1 MVFNQRLPWLTDEG
15 PKDWT
20 REDNRI
26 VSAEVG
32 VRLLAGHDQEV
43 AIGMTVADVEVSFL
57 LLETQRSWITRVAIA
72 VEIGHH
78 CDVDAERPEGRNP
91 RRLEIEASGV
101 QRLLVEVRVEMTD
114 GYLEAGQRLVPVVVS
129 ELHHRFL
136 CGRTWHWAEIVVNG
150 HALPGP
156 GWRVVERKVPQRE
169 AARLPRPPLPY
180 FIRETEGP
188 VHLLLVGL
196 ADAHRER
203 AGVVFAVPHVAQVQ
217 LDFAAEEEFVRRRED
232 RDRATGRLDYR

>member
-57 LLETQRSWITRVAIA
+57 LLETQRSWIARVAIA

-78 CDVDAERPEGRNP
+78 CDVDAE
-91 RRLEIEASGV
+91 
-101 QRLLVEVRVEMTD
+101 RLLVEVRVEMTD

-129 ELHHRFL
+129 ELHHRLL
-136 CGRTWHWAEIVVNG
+136 CGRAWPRAEIVVNG
-150 HALPGP
+150 HVLPGP